1 MRAAPA
7 SRLPTPRC
15 AARATRPPLHVS
27 AGEWEAGVGGGS
39 GNKASRADAPRRVIV
54 GSGAAREA
62 TWRAAAFLHPA
73 PCALI
78 TAAAR
83 GGGAYFGSRAAEG
96 VRRSAAAGGP
106 LSLYASSAAGGWSRT
121 GWGSRQSPSPRSCL
135 HAPPSVAL
143 SRRPASCSP
152 VCQHSRRAT
161 LAAPQHTNSCAP
173 AASAAA
179 AAAATAAAL
188 LVVCASLQGAAGNPD
203 AKRLYDDLLSNYNKL
218 VRPVVNVSDAL
229 TVKIKL
235 KLSQLIDV
243 NLKNQIMT
251 TNLWVEQSWYD
262 YKLQWDPREY
272 GGVEMLHVP
281 SDHIW
286 RPDIVLYNNADGNFE
301 VTLATK
307 ATLNYTGRVEWKP
320 PAIYKS
326 SCEIDVEYFPFD
338 EQTCVMKFG
347 SWTYDGFQVD
357 LRHIDEVK
365 DSNVVELGV
374 DLSEFYTSVE
384 WDILEVPAVRNEKY
398 YTCCD
403 EPYLDITFNITMRR
417 KTLFYTVNLIIPCM
431 GISFLTVLVFYLP
444 SDSGEKVSLSISIL
458 LSLTVFFLLLAE
470 IIPPTSLVVPLLGK
484 FVLFT
489 MILDTFSICV
499 TVVVLNVH
507 FRSPQTHVMAPWV
520 RRVFIHI
527 LPRLLVMR
535 RPQYQID
542 KRSFGL
548 ATSAH
553 RVMVRTCNG
562 LELRDS
568 SLLSAAAAAAA
579 ADSSASSELVAEPSP
594 HDFFPRLL
602 DHEFTSRAGHTEST
616 WANFESARTC
626 PPCRVILMSP
636 GARSGHKRNG
646 VGAASPTKAARSG
659 PRLDKCSSAP
669 VLQLQRCSPAA
680 APCCHRQADTAGR
693 QSPAEYLTRH
703 EESGDRVLRLVYGA
717 HYEGWYPRPPVP
729 AGVCCIYHA
738 AGALNVR
745 EPSPRLASGVYRPRR
760 WRRRDKARPHRP
772 GLPRVMSCKIT
783 RRRAPPLSRATIYL
797 TTYSTVE
804 ELIRFQHQRRGGRL
818 RDSDLGGS
826 CRIHG
831 PGGGVPPPPTTL
843 LAEEAAPGAAAG
855 DGADEPATPSADG
868 CAGGGGGASNG
879 FPGAARP
886 ASLHWH
892 RCPELHK
899 AIDGVRFIADHT
911 KREEDSTRVK
921 EDWKYVAMVLD
932 RLFLWIFTLAVLVGT
947 AGIILQAPT
956 LYDDRVPIDVRLSEI
971 ATTTAKPHVGSAL

>member
-1 MRAAPA
+1 MMK
-7 SRLPTPRC
+7 SL
-15 AARATRPPLHVS
+15 
-27 AGEWEAGVGGGS
+27 VGIMWIVLVLIS
-39 GNKASRADAPRRVIV
+39 G
-54 GSGAAREA
+54 
-62 TWRAAAFLHPA
+62 
-73 PCALI
+73 
-78 TAAAR
+78 
-83 GGGAYFGSRAAEG
+83 
-96 VRRSAAAGGP
+96 
-106 LSLYASSAAGGWSRT
+106 
-121 GWGSRQSPSPRSCL
+121 
-135 HAPPSVAL
+135 
-143 SRRPASCSP
+143 CS
-152 VCQHSRRAT
+152 
-161 LAAPQHTNSCAP
+161 
-173 AASAAA
+173 
-179 AAAATAAAL
+179 
-188 LVVCASLQGAAGNPD
+188 GNPD

-218 VRPVVNVSDAL
+218 VRPVVNVTDAL

-262 YKLQWDPREY
+262 YKLKWDPKEY

-357 LRHIDEVK
+357 LRHIDEIRG
-365 DSNVVELGV
+365 SNVVDIGV

-384 WDILEVPAVRNEKY
+384 WDILEVPAVRNEKF

-520 RRVFIHI
+520 RRVFIHV

-535 RPQYQID
+535 RYNTSSKRTDYDSRPQYQID
-542 KRSFGL
+542 KRSMGG
-548 ATSAH
+548 H
-553 RVMVRTCNG
+553 HGQRVMVRTCNG
-562 LELRDS
+562 LELRDPS
-568 SLLSAAAAAAA
+568 MFVETSA
-579 ADSSASSELVAEPSP
+579 SELVESSVLFPSLDSRDEL
-594 HDFFPRLL
+594 HPRELEAVNL
-602 DHEFTSRAGHTEST
+602 GST
-616 WANFESARTC
+616 
-626 PPCRVILMSP
+626 
-636 GARSGHKRNG
+636 
-646 VGAASPTKAARSG
+646 
-659 PRLDKCSSAP
+659 
-669 VLQLQRCSPAA
+669 
-680 APCCHRQADTAGR
+680 
-693 QSPAEYLTRH
+693 
-703 EESGDRVLRLVYGA
+703 
-717 HYEGWYPRPPVP
+717 
-729 AGVCCIYHA
+729 
-738 AGALNVR
+738 
-745 EPSPRLASGVYRPRR
+745 
-760 WRRRDKARPHRP
+760 
-772 GLPRVMSCKIT
+772 
-783 RRRAPPLSRATIYL
+783 
-797 TTYSTVE
+797 
-804 ELIRFQHQRRGGRL
+804 
-818 RDSDLGGS
+818 

-831 PGGGVPPPPTTL
+831 SPAATAAPPPQLPTEESVDALCNTL
-843 LAEEAAPGAAAG
+843 H
-855 DGADEPATPSADG
+855 
-868 CAGGGGGASNG
+868 
-879 FPGAARP
+879 
-886 ASLHWH
+886 HWH
-892 RCPELHK
+892 HCPELYK
-899 AIDGVRFIADHT
+899 AIEGIRFIADHT

-932 RLFLWIFTLAVLVGT
+932 RLFLWIFTLAVVVGT

-956 LYDDRVPIDVRLSEI
+956 LYDDRIPIDVRLSEI
-971 ATTTAKPHVGSAL
+971 ASTTAKPHIITSL

>member
-1 MRAAPA
+1 MK
-7 SRLPTPRC
+7 SL
-15 AARATRPPLHVS
+15 
-27 AGEWEAGVGGGS
+27 VGIMWIVLVLIS
-39 GNKASRADAPRRVIV
+39 G
-54 GSGAAREA
+54 
-62 TWRAAAFLHPA
+62 
-73 PCALI
+73 
-78 TAAAR
+78 
-83 GGGAYFGSRAAEG
+83 
-96 VRRSAAAGGP
+96 
-106 LSLYASSAAGGWSRT
+106 
-121 GWGSRQSPSPRSCL
+121 
-135 HAPPSVAL
+135 
-143 SRRPASCSP
+143 CS
-152 VCQHSRRAT
+152 
-161 LAAPQHTNSCAP
+161 
-173 AASAAA
+173 
-179 AAAATAAAL
+179 
-188 LVVCASLQGAAGNPD
+188 GNPD

-262 YKLQWDPREY
+262 YKLKWDPKEY

-357 LRHIDEVK
+357 LRHVDEMKGSNIVDIGID
-365 DSNVVELGV
+365 LT
-374 DLSEFYTSVE
+374 EFYTSVE
-384 WDILEVPAVRNEKY
+384 WDILEVPAVRNEKF

-507 FRSPQTHVMAPWV
+507 FRSPQTHTMAPWV

-535 RPQYQID
+535 RPHYQFD
-542 KRSFGL
+542 RKSM
-548 ATSAH
+548 TSSH

-562 LELRDS
+562 LELRDPGIFTDTED
-568 SLLSAAAAAAA
+568 LV
-579 ADSSASSELVAEPSP
+579 DDPGFFPSASSRDELT
-594 HDFFPRLL
+594 PREL
-602 DHEFTSRAGHTEST
+602 E
-616 WANFESARTC
+616 
-626 PPCRVILMSP
+626 
-636 GARSGHKRNG
+636 
-646 VGAASPTKAARSG
+646 
-659 PRLDKCSSAP
+659 
-669 VLQLQRCSPAA
+669 
-680 APCCHRQADTAGR
+680 
-693 QSPAEYLTRH
+693 
-703 EESGDRVLRLVYGA
+703 
-717 HYEGWYPRPPVP
+717 
-729 AGVCCIYHA
+729 
-738 AGALNVR
+738 AGALNACRVHGTT
-745 EPSPRLASGVYRPRR
+745 PP
-760 WRRRDKARPHRP
+760 P
-772 GLPRVMSCKIT
+772 GLGL
-783 RRRAPPLSRATIYL
+783 PLPT
-797 TTYSTVE
+797 
-804 ELIRFQHQRRGGRL
+804 
-818 RDSDLGGS
+818 DLGTELGAGPLEDAL
-826 CRIHG
+826 CR
-831 PGGGVPPPPTTL
+831 
-843 LAEEAAPGAAAG
+843 EANPWY
-855 DGADEPATPSADG
+855 
-868 CAGGGGGASNG
+868 
-879 FPGAARP
+879 
-886 ASLHWH
+886 L
-892 RCPELHK
+892 CPEVHK

-911 KREEDSTRVK
+911 RREEDSTKVK

-956 LYDDRVPIDVRLSEI
+956 LYDDRRPIDVRLSEI
-971 ATTTAKPHVGSAL
+971 ASTTAKPHIASSL

>member
-1 MRAAPA
+1 MMK
-7 SRLPTPRC
+7 SL
-15 AARATRPPLHVS
+15 
-27 AGEWEAGVGGGS
+27 VGIMWIVLVLIS
-39 GNKASRADAPRRVIV
+39 G
-54 GSGAAREA
+54 
-62 TWRAAAFLHPA
+62 
-73 PCALI
+73 
-78 TAAAR
+78 
-83 GGGAYFGSRAAEG
+83 
-96 VRRSAAAGGP
+96 
-106 LSLYASSAAGGWSRT
+106 
-121 GWGSRQSPSPRSCL
+121 
-135 HAPPSVAL
+135 
-143 SRRPASCSP
+143 CS
-152 VCQHSRRAT
+152 
-161 LAAPQHTNSCAP
+161 
-173 AASAAA
+173 
-179 AAAATAAAL
+179 
-188 LVVCASLQGAAGNPD
+188 GNPD

-218 VRPVVNVSDAL
+218 VRPVINVTDAL

-262 YKLQWDPREY
+262 YKLKWDPKEY

-307 ATLNYTGRVEWKP
+307 ATLNYTGRVDWKP

-357 LRHIDEVK
+357 LRHIDEVRG
-365 DSNVVELGV
+365 SNIVDIGI
-374 DLSEFYTSVE
+374 DLSEFYKSVE
-384 WDILEVPAVRNEKY
+384 WDILGVPAVRNEKF

-520 RRVFIHI
+520 RRVFIHV

-535 RPQYQID
+535 RPQYPID
-542 KRSFGL
+542 KRSMGGHHG
-548 ATSAH
+548 H

-562 LELRDS
+562 LELRDPP
-568 SLLSAAAAAAA
+568 LFAETSA
-579 ADSSASSELVAEPSP
+579 SELVESSVLFPSV
-594 HDFFPRLL
+594 DSRDELQPREL
-602 DHEFTSRAGHTEST
+602 DINLGST
-616 WANFESARTC
+616 
-626 PPCRVILMSP
+626 
-636 GARSGHKRNG
+636 
-646 VGAASPTKAARSG
+646 
-659 PRLDKCSSAP
+659 
-669 VLQLQRCSPAA
+669 
-680 APCCHRQADTAGR
+680 
-693 QSPAEYLTRH
+693 
-703 EESGDRVLRLVYGA
+703 
-717 HYEGWYPRPPVP
+717 
-729 AGVCCIYHA
+729 
-738 AGALNVR
+738 
-745 EPSPRLASGVYRPRR
+745 
-760 WRRRDKARPHRP
+760 
-772 GLPRVMSCKIT
+772 
-783 RRRAPPLSRATIYL
+783 
-797 TTYSTVE
+797 
-804 ELIRFQHQRRGGRL
+804 
-818 RDSDLGGS
+818 

-831 PGGGVPPPPTTL
+831 SPAATAAPPPPPQLPTQESVDALCNTL
-843 LAEEAAPGAAAG
+843 H
-855 DGADEPATPSADG
+855 
-868 CAGGGGGASNG
+868 
-879 FPGAARP
+879 
-886 ASLHWH
+886 HWH
-892 RCPELHK
+892 HCPELYK
-899 AIDGVRFIADHT
+899 AIEGIRFIADHT

-932 RLFLWIFTLAVLVGT
+932 RLFLFIFTLAVIVGT

-956 LYDDRVPIDVRLSEI
+956 LYDDRTPIDVRLSEI
-971 ATTTAKPHVGSAL
+971 ASTTAKPHMVTSL